1 MKLELNDAPPEIVAY
16 CDNVTRRFDV
26 RDASVLALDDVSL
39 EVGAGELVVV
49 AGPSG
54 SGKSTMLALLGC
66 LDRPTSGSVRV
77 KEQELTL
84 LGRRARRAMR
94 RSVIASILPQPTDNL
109 FVARSGRDNLRL
121 AVKHRRGSLD
131 DIERTIDD
139 VGIGD
144 FVDRPAGRMS
154 GGEQQRLALA
164 CALVGG
170 TPLVLADEPT
180 GALDDASAEQVVTAM
195 LRATERGATIVAA
208 THDAN
213 VIAAARSVVHLEHGR
228 RVA

>member
-1 MKLELNDAPPEIVAY
+1 MKLVLNEAPPAIVAY

-26 RDASVLALDDVSL
+26 RDASVLALDDVTL
-39 EVGAGELVVV
+39 HVPAGELVVV

-54 SGKSTMLALLGC
+54 SGKSTMLSLLGC

-77 KEQELTL
+77 QEQELTL

-94 RSVIASILPQPTDNL
+94 RSVIASILPQPADNL

-121 AVKHRRGSLD
+121 AVYHRRGSVD
-131 DIERTIDD
+131 DVERAIDD
-139 VGIGD
+139 VGIVD

-180 GALDDASAEQVVTAM
+180 GALDDASAELVVTAM
-195 LRATERGATIVAA
+195 LRATARGATIVAA

-213 VIAAARSVVHLEHGR
+213 VIAAAHRVVHLEHGR